1 MMLPSL
7 LTHHPQRVKENQKT
21 VPSLVLGPFGCGK
34 TRTLFECV
42 KLLML
47 YTDSTHLL
55 VCTHSNSAAD
65 LYVEYLHKQWTSE
78 SIHLSHSLSH
88 ISLSLLQN
96 KENQKTSLCQ
106 INFTPYDG
114 HGHPSFSSLH
124 LSISDCNFALRIR
137 SPQSFVCVNLSILKC
152 CEFCKA
158 IEMPGAKCL
167 AEGARRK
174 PLDFVQL
181 FVFFNLA

>member
-1 MMLPSL
+1 MCKEEQSEDSAKLNYLEASAIVEHVGPQLCSPIVSDLPTCWCT
-7 LTHHPQRVKENQKT
+7 LTLTILGVG
-21 VPSLVLGPFGCGK
+21 PSSRCPPSYWTSFGCGK

-88 ISLSLLQN
+88 ILSLSHISSHIIHMLTLLQYC
-96 KENQKTSLCQ
+96 TIHSG
-106 INFTPYDG
+106 G
-114 HGHPSFSSLH
+114 H
-124 LSISDCNFALRIR
+124 
-137 SPQSFVCVNLSILKC
+137 
-152 CEFCKA
+152 
-158 IEMPGAKCL
+158 
-167 AEGARRK
+167 
-174 PLDFVQL
+174 
-181 FVFFNLA
+181 